1 MPPGVCPEQWI
12 LEHPHHLIRLQEEYR
27 KAGSDMVYAPTFSAN
42 RIKLREYGAEDRMEE
57 FNHRLVRLARE
68 AVGESVL
75 VAGDLTMTGEQLA
88 PFGKLDFEELVE
100 VYREQ
105 GKYLYEAGVDLF
117 VVETMM
123 SLQETRAALI
133 ALRESFRMYP

>member
-1 MPPGVCPEQWI
+1 MTREEFRKRISEGLLFLDGATGSNLQKCGMPPGVCPEQWI

-68 AVGESVL
+68 AVGKACLWPE
-75 VAGDLTMTGEQLA
+75 
-88 PFGKLDFEELVE
+88 
-100 VYREQ
+100 
-105 GKYLYEAGVDLF
+105 
-117 VVETMM
+117 
-123 SLQETRAALI
+123 I
-133 ALRESFRMYP
+133 